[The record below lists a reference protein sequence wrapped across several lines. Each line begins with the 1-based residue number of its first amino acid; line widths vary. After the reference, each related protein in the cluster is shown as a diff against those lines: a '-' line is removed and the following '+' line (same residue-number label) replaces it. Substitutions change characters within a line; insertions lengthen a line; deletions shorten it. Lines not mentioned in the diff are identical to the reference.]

1 MDNDQTL
8 HRGCR
13 TDTQEGEEEGGQ
25 GMNNEDIVPQEC
37 EQQLWGVVLV
47 SQIPGLSSQLLQ
59 WLQLQMALKTHA
71 AG

>member
-47 SQIPGLSSQLLQ
+47 SQIPGLS
-59 WLQLQMALKTHA
+59 
-71 AG
+71 